1 MKKRILLSV
10 LSVILVLALTAC
22 GSSVAGGTY
31 TGTVSAISADS
42 ITITTDDGQS
52 LVIPITSET
61 VFTRGGGHGGG
72 PGGTGDAPADG
83 QAPSGDAPADG
94 QAPSGDAPA
103 DGRAPSDDAPADG
116 QAPSGDDTAD
126 RPAPSDGGN
135 GPMTSGDMPAATS
148 GVSMAALTYADIAVG
163 DSVTVVVTDKGKA
176 ESITLGF
183 GGGMNDG
190 PAPAASDSGAE
201 S

>member
-103 DGRAPSDDAPADG
+103 DG
-116 QAPSGDDTAD
+116 QAPSGDAPAD

-135 GPMTSGDMPAATS
+135 GPMPSGDMPAATS
-148 GVSMAALTYADIAVG
+148 GTSMAALTYADIAVG